1 MLHALPALL
10 DELERRLIAGEDPSP
25 VVTNIR
31 WPEIV
36 SWPANRED
44 ALTLK
49 RRVEG
54 LQQLLNGLQAPL
66 RAALS
71 VMGDGGYRSQGAMP
85 LPKTMSVYF
94 QESV

>member
-31 WPEIV
+31 WPDIV
-36 SWPANRED
+36 AWPATREE
-44 ALTLK
+44 ALRLK
-49 RRVEG
+49 LRLTG

-71 VMGDGGYRSQGAMP
+71 GMGDSGYHPQGAMP